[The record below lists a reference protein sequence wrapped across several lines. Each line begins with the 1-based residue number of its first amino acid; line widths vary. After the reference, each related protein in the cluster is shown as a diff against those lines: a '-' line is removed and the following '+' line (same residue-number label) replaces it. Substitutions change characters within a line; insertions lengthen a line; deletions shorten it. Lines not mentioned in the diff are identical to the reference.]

1 MSIKKFMFRNT
12 VIAAALAVTVAMPVA
27 ASEVS
32 DVTALVQTRQF
43 ANALAKADTYLAG
56 HPDDA
61 DMRFLKGISLVGL
74 GRKPDAIT
82 QFRQLV
88 ADHPA
93 NAEAAN
99 NLAVLYASDGLY
111 DDARQ
116 TLEKAV
122 KARPGYARG
131 YENLGDIYSKL
142 ATQAY
147 AAALKIE
154 PDNTDAETK
163 AALIGK
169 AIGTHVERTAPVVAG
184 GGKALDKS
192 ESANVLA
199 AVDGWSKA
207 WSTRDF
213 PAYLSYYSQDFQTP
227 KGKTRSKWE
236 AQRRRHIERKRFIKV
251 QVLAPDTT
259 VEGSRATV
267 RFTQIYSSNNHASKD
282 HKALVLEKQQGQWK
296 IVQETTES

>member
-1 MSIKKFMFRNT
+1 MSIKKSTFRNT
-12 VIAAALAVTVAMPVA
+12 VMAAALAVTVAMPVA

-32 DVTALVQTRQF
+32 DVTTLVQTRQF

-61 DMRFLKGISLVGL
+61 DMRFLKGISLVGV

-82 QFRQLV
+82 QFRQLLT
-88 ADHPA
+88 DHPG

-116 TLEKAV
+116 ALEKAV

-154 PDNTDAETK
+154 PDNTDAQTK

-169 AIGTHVERTAPVVAG
+169 AIETHVERPAPVVAS
-184 GGKALDKS
+184 GGKAMDKS

-213 PAYLSYYSQDFQTP
+213 PAYLSYYSQDFHTP
-227 KGKTRSKWE
+227 RGKSRSRWE

-259 VEGSRATV
+259 VEGTRATV
-267 RFTQIYSSNNHASKD
+267 RFTQIYSSNNYSSKD

-296 IVQETTES
+296 IVQETES